1 MRIVPTLL
9 IALTLVAGCKQAES
23 ATANSTSPII
33 EAVEKE
39 LPGSQFAHPLGDPQS
54 PFFKD
59 GKAKPPFEEATVLKL
74 NAIILRSKA
83 SVDVFDKATKE
94 KVTLDKAALTKL
106 AADAEK
112 ARVDFEAEAV
122 KLRESKIYYDKPIL
136 AGMATF
142 VAEVEKEMKE
152 ERDR

>member
-1 MRIVPTLL
+1 MRFFSAFIVALL
-9 IALTLVAGCKQAES
+9 LVGGCKPAQT
-23 ATANSTSPII
+23 ATANSTSPVID
-33 EAVEKE
+33 AVEKE

-83 SVDVFDKATKE
+83 SVDVFDKATIE

-106 AADAEK
+106 AADAQK
-112 ARVDFEAEAV
+112 ARMDFEAEAV